1 MPPPIEAILI
11 CLVYYNMIEVTKI
24 NGQPMVLNCDLIE
37 SIEAAP
43 DTIVRLTS
51 GKTIVIKESVK
62 ELVERVIDFKRRVLS
77 LSVTAPAEAFE
88 EVSDQSRIG

>member
-1 MPPPIEAILI
+1 
-11 CLVYYNMIEVTKI
+11 MIEITRI

-43 DTIVRLTS
+43 DTIIRLTS

-62 ELVERVIDFKRRVLS
+62 ELVERVVAFKRRVLGLNVS
-77 LSVTAPAEAFE
+77 APDEAFE
-88 EVSDQSRIG
+88 EVRS